1 MHCHVFP
8 PLSSINGKLTFYASY
23 FVAARNE
30 ILIARVGKKTLKVAQ
45 LPYEILKLALYLAV
59 LLHFIACN
67 DLIF

>member
-1 MHCHVFP
+1 MHCPVFP
-8 PLSSINGKLTFYASY
+8 PLSSINGKLMLYASY

>member
-1 MHCHVFP
+1 MHCPVFP
-8 PLSSINGKLTFYASY
+8 PLRSINGKLTISCIT
-23 FVAARNE
+23 FVAE

-45 LPYEILKLALYLAV
+45 LLDEKVKLPLYLAV